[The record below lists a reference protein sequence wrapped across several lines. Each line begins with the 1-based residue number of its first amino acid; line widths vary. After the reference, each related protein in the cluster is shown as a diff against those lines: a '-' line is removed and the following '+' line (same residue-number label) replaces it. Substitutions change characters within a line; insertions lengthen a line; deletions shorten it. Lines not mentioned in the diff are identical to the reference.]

1 NIKQNAEDFKLDPLE
16 LQAPIFRL
24 KYLKKELEKRKS
36 NPELL
41 ENYRT
46 ITITCLMPSYNI
58 KWTNQVINKS
68 TSNYLSHFRC
78 SHKTINL
85 NSIQA
90 RIHQSF
96 SSQQSLRL
104 LLNFIISNNIS
115 FYAVTIDSFK
125 KLFYLNKSTLSLRNI
140 LLYY

>member
-1 NIKQNAEDFKLDPLE
+1 
-16 LQAPIFRL
+16 PIFRL

-46 ITITCLMPSYNI
+46 VTVTYLMPSY
-58 KWTNQVINKS
+58 KLIN
-68 TSNYLSHFRC
+68 NYISHFRY
-78 SHKTINL
+78 SYKSVNL

-90 RIHQSF
+90 SINQVSIRPQAFTITHF
-96 SSQQSLRL
+96 KRL

-115 FYAVTIDSFK
+115 FYARNTS
-125 KLFYLNKSTLSLRNI
+125 NI
-140 LLYY
+140 LKNTY